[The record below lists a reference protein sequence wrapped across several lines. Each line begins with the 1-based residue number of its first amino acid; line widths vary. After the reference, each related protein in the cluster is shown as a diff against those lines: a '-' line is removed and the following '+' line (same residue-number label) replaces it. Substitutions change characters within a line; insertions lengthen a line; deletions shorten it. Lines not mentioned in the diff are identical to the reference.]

1 VTTSVSNPLL
11 SLQQTWPLPQNPRP
25 VVILG
30 AGGIVNDAHMPA
42 YLQANIPVVGLYDV
56 SPDRAK
62 ATASKWGIPNVYAT
76 LAQAAAAQGV
86 VYDIAVPPEFIL
98 GLLQGLKPGSTVIMQ
113 KPMGRDIQEARLIRD
128 ICREK
133 KLHACV
139 NFQLRFSPNMLA
151 IRDAIAKGLLGQV
164 TDIDMSLNLYTPWG
178 LWPFLEKLQRGE
190 ILVHSIHYL
199 DAIRAIAGDPI
210 GVYARTIKH
219 PDAPKV
225 PHGKSSIIL
234 NYGPSIRCN
243 LSLNHCFPFGP
254 HHTWCTFR
262 VVGTKGAAFAKLGVN
277 LNYPKGEPDELQII
291 TQGQPW
297 TTVPLMG
304 NWFPEAFTG
313 IFSHVQRFATGQDKT
328 LITNFEDAYRTMA
341 LVEACFISDASG
353 GTPLPD

>member
-1 VTTSVSNPLL
+1 MTAPNPLL
-11 SLQQTWPLPQNPRP
+11 SLQQSWPVPPNPRP

-42 YLQANIPVVGLYDV
+42 YRTAGIPVIGLYDV
-56 SPDRAK
+56 SLDRAQ
-62 ATASKWGIPNVYAT
+62 ATASKWAIPNVYPT
-76 LAQAAAAQGV
+76 LAAAVAVPNAIF
-86 VYDIAVPPEFIL
+86 DIAVPPEYIL
-98 GLLQGLKPGSTVIMQ
+98 GLLQALPSGSAVIIQ
-113 KPMGRDIQEARLIRD
+113 KPMGRDIHEARLIRTL
-128 ICREK
+128 CLEK
-133 KLHACV
+133 NLTACV
-139 NFQLRFSPNMLA
+139 NFQLRFAPNMLA
-151 IRDAIAKGLLGQV
+151 IRDAIAKGLLGDI

-178 LWPFLEKLQRGE
+178 LWPFLEKLKRGE

-234 NYGPSIRCN
+234 NYGPNIRCS

-254 HHTWCTFR
+254 DHTWCTFR
-262 VVGTKGAAFAKLGVN
+262 VVGSKGAAFAKLGVN

-297 TTVPLMG
+297 TNVPITG
-304 NWFPEAFTG
+304 NWFPDAFTG
-313 IFSHVQRFATGQDKT
+313 IFSNLQRYVAGEDKT
-328 LITNFEDAYRTMA
+328 LHTNFQDAYRTMA
-341 LVEACFISDASG
+341 LVEACFISDATG